1 MKQVKYLLL
10 VFLLS
15 FSYTFSQMQDLGG
28 QQEEGGSSGLQ
39 DLAEPEKKLEIKQ
52 KADGSLQQPKD
63 HDEAM
68 KYYKDEYKEVLDG
81 VYFEDLW
88 NAVVEALSD
97 QGCEL
102 MTKVQK
108 TNDEGFLKGV
118 MKSEFCVFV
127 KDEPTFDALRLYSV
141 KMPVIRGGIWMNGRI
156 QYKIILEE
164 VNEGEGTSILVTGE
178 LSGSEENVTNEV
190 HFWASN
196 GWFETDLLY
205 RVKKKVGK

>member
-1 MKQVKYLLL
+1 
-10 VFLLS
+10 
-15 FSYTFSQMQDLGG
+15 MQDLGG
-28 QQEEGGSSGLQ
+28 QEEGSGSGLQ
-39 DLAEPEKKLEIKQ
+39 DLAEPEKKLEIIQ
-52 KADGSLQQPKD
+52 KADGSLERPKD
-63 HDEAM
+63 HDAAM
-68 KYYKDEYKEVLDG
+68 KYFKEEYKAELEG

-88 NAVVEALSD
+88 NAVVTSLSE

-108 TNDEGFLKGV
+108 TNEEGFLKGV

-127 KDEPTFDALRLYSV
+127 NDNTTFDALKLYSV

-164 VNEGEGTSILVTGE
+164 INEGEGTAITISGE

-205 RVKKKVGK
+205 RVKKKVGR

>member
-1 MKQVKYLLL
+1 MRIIKY
-10 VFLLS
+10 FLLIMLFS
-15 FSYTFSQMQDLGG
+15 FNYSFSQMQDLGG
-28 QQEEGGSSGLQ
+28 QEEGGSSEFQ
-39 DLAEPEKKLEIKQ
+39 DLSEPEKKLEIKQ
-52 KADGSLQQPKD
+52 KADGSLERPKD

-68 KYYKDEYKEVLDG
+68 KYYKDKYYDELEG

-88 NAVVEALSD
+88 NAVISALSD

-127 KDEPTFDALRLYSV
+127 NDETTFDALRLYSV
-141 KMPVIRGGIWMNGRI
+141 KMPVIRGGIWVNGRI

-164 VNEGEGTSILVTGE
+164 INEGEGTSILVTGE

-205 RVKKKVGK
+205 RIKKKVGR

>member
-10 VFLLS
+10 VMLLS
-15 FSYTFSQMQDLGG
+15 YSYTFSQMQDLGG
-28 QQEEGGSSGLQ
+28 QQEEGGSSGFQ
-39 DLAEPEKKLEIKQ
+39 DLAEPEKELEIIQ
-52 KADGSLQQPKD
+52 KSDGSLQRPKD

-68 KYYKDEYKEVLDG
+68 KYYKTEYKAELDG

-88 NAVVEALSD
+88 NAVVSSLSD

-127 KDEPTFDALRLYSV
+127 NDET
-141 KMPVIRGGIWMNGRI
+141 
-156 QYKIILEE
+156 
-164 VNEGEGTSILVTGE
+164 
-178 LSGSEENVTNEV
+178 
-190 HFWASN
+190 
-196 GWFETDLLY
+196 
-205 RVKKKVGK
+205 